1 MTIGLLPQVTD
12 PSAVHENSF
21 NYAFEMPPYSHC
33 IASSQSC
40 TCNSKIGQMCAKT
53 QRRWSQEADILL
65 HIPTLPV

>member
-12 PSAVHENSF
+12 SSAVHENSF
-21 NYAFEMPPYSHC
+21 NYTFEIPPHSHC
-33 IASSQSC
+33 IASSQSY

-53 QRRWSQEADILL
+53 QHRWSQEADILL